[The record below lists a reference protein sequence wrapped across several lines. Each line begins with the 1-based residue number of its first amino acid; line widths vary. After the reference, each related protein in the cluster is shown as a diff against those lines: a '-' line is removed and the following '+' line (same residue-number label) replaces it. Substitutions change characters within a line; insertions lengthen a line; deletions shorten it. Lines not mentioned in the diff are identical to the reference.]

1 MYKLHLWKA
10 NMGDNGPE
18 NGTETHEYTT
28 KPTFQDMYKHI
39 GCDMI
44 EILHGYDKDIS
55 GRTFDIYCDEESKL
69 KNPFIK
75 VNKWAEA
82 KSIITEWKDEQVKK
96 KQEECVH
103 WWKIYKDNIQEQIKE
118 KINL

>member
-10 NMGDNGPE
+10 IMGDNGPE
-18 NGTETHEYTT
+18 NGTETHEYNT
-28 KPTFQDMYKHI
+28 KPTFEDMYKHI

-55 GRTFDIYCDEESKL
+55 NRTFDIYCDEESKL

-75 VNKWAEA
+75 NDKATKAWYAWQERTGRTCIPNDFIAGNVA
-82 KSIITEWKDEQVKK
+82 IIEKVKDEAA
-96 KQEECVH
+96 
-103 WWKIYKDNIQEQIKE
+103 
-118 KINL
+118 